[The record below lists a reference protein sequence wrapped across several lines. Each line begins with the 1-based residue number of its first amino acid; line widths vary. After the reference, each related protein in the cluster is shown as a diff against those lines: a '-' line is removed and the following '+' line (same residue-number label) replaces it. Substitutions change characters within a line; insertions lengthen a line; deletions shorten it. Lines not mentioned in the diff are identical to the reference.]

1 MTTTG
6 VTSGVGTAY
15 PSGPPEFIPGFR
27 KVSVARYLVFW
38 VVICRWLFVP
48 FLLVIMLSVL
58 LQFTDF
64 GLFLNGIHVPPYFPI
79 RHNWDD
85 FIHLIRR
92 RSSD

>member
-15 PSGPPEFIPGFR
+15 PSGPSSSPGFR
-27 KVSVARYLVFW
+27 KVSVARSLVFW
-38 VVICRWLFVP
+38 VVICRSFFVP

-58 LQFTDF
+58 LQLTDF

-79 RHNWDD
+79 RHNSDD